1 MEYFEKEKKNF
12 KFLLLTFDN
21 SNVLLNFRNFIK
33 LILLTEIF
41 IDTPSF
47 GESSDHIYIYL
58 YINRYIN
65 NSNIIY

>member
-1 MEYFEKEKKNF
+1 MEYFEKDLT
-12 KFLLLTFDN
+12 FLLLLFNIRYN
-21 SNVLLNFRNFIK
+21 SNALFNFRYFIK

-47 GESSDHIYIYL
+47 GKSSDHI

-65 NSNIIY
+65 NSNI